1 MSTTVNAIS
10 INAISISAI
19 SISAISV
26 SAISVS
32 AISGMVSTPL
42 LKPTEPAE
50 AVYTRAPPNTP

>member
-19 SISAISV
+19 SV
-26 SAISVS
+26 SAISGS